1 MTVANKKKF
10 YIPFLQIFSHIKNY
24 YMYIW
29 YYFSYVHTNYSYIVM

>member
-10 YIPFLQIFSHIKNY
+10 YIPFLQIFSHIKSY

-29 YYFSYVHTNYSYIVM
+29 YYFSYVHTNYGYIVM